1 MKENS
6 KFRFTPGL
14 FDWLSSCP
22 EYRDQIK
29 IIRKTMGLTQE
40 QLAQKIDHTP
50 RSIRTIENGEA
61 LPKIATLQK
70 IADALNAELIISLI
84 PQRDI
89 SELLEEKA
97 EPAGDRSDFQIGE
110 TD

>member
-1 MKENS
+1 MKINNR
-6 KFRFTPGL
+6 FRLTPRL

-29 IIRKTMGLTQE
+29 IIRKAMGLTQE
-40 QLAQKIDHTP
+40 QLAKKIDHTP

-70 IADALNAELIISLI
+70 IAGALNAGLIIALI
-84 PQRDI
+84 PERDI
-89 SELLEEKA
+89 SELLGEKT
-97 EPAGDRSDFQIGE
+97 EPADDSSDFQIGE